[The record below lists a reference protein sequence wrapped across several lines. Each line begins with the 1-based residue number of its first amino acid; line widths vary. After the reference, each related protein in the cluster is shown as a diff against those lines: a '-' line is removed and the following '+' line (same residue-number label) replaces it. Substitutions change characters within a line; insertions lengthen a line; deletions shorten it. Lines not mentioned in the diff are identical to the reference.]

1 LGIGV
6 LAKQDAY
13 RGIKRETKAVPL
25 LRFEN
30 EYLEFAGL
38 GLKVKLPSLPLGE
51 HSQIKFGIVGEFD
64 LSGYKAKDAPI
75 LAGMAERK
83 GGLLA
88 GAKAEWENE
97 LSMSVPS
104 GPPTCRATA
113 RATMYRIDDASLDA
127 ARCEQHPP
135 GQADQG
141 QPARGPV
148 KHQPGDPGLHGQ
160 LLMNRILLVED
171 HERPA
176 RLVVW
181 RHALQVLCG
190 LSQSRQLGLE
200 LLTLAPHGHQID
212 LGLFLEG
219 VDIAGGCSG

>member
-1 LGIGV
+1 LGIGL

-97 LSMSVPS
+97 FVNVSAEWAADVSGNSKGHHVPH
-104 GPPTCRATA
+104 R
-113 RATMYRIDDASLDA
+113 
-127 ARCEQHPP
+127 
-135 GQADQG
+135 
-141 QPARGPV
+141 
-148 KHQPGDPGLHGQ
+148 
-160 LLMNRILLVED
+160 
-171 HERPA
+171 
-176 RLVVW
+176 
-181 RHALQVLCG
+181 
-190 LSQSRQLGLE
+190 
-200 LLTLAPHGHQID
+200 
-212 LGLFLEG
+212 
-219 VDIAGGCSG
+219 